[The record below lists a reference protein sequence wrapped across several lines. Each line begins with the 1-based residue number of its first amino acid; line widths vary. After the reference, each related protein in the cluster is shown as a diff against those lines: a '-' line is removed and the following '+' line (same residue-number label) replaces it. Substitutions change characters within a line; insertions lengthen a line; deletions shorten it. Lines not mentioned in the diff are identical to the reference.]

1 MMEELDHNKAQAKNV
16 FMDKHNSV
24 VVENF
29 DLNRLMTSKDK
40 TNDIEYINILEIV
53 KLIDRILFNDFEEA

>member
-1 MMEELDHNKAQAKNV
+1 MDHNKAQAKNV

-24 VVENF
+24 VENF
-29 DLNRLMTSKDK
+29 DLNRLMTSRKDK

-53 KLIDRILFNDFEEA
+53 KLIDRILFNDFEEARE